1 MIPYIHIGSLNLP
14 TFGLMLWCAAVAAGV
29 VLHYNF
35 KRKGIQAD
43 ALNIVALVTVAG
55 ILGAKLWHELEQPA
69 QFFAAMSDLGSI
81 LHHHPA
87 TFPAAFIDWAQAGF
101 AWFGGL
107 VAGIIVLLWQGYRAR
122 IAPLSMLDLAAPSAA
137 LGYGIGRIGCHL
149 SGDGDYGIPTNLPW
163 AVSYPRGLV
172 PTTARVHPTPIYEFI
187 FGVFLAWYLWW
198 RGKNEDR
205 VGRITGE
212 YLFLSGLGRF
222 LVEFIRINPKVFLGM
237 TNAQL
242 ASVGSMAAGLILIAW
257 SARKSARKSSAS
269 HTRRSHSA
277 QAQA

>member
-172 PTTARVHPTPIYEFI
+172 PTTARVHPTPIYEFLAALVI
-187 FGVFLAWYLWW
+187 AYILWRIGGWAIAAARPAGIVFAWYL
-198 RGKNEDR
+198 
-205 VGRITGE
+205 ILTGVA
-212 YLFLSGLGRF
+212 RF
-222 LVEFIRINPKVFLGM
+222 LVEFIRINQKSFFGFL
-237 TNAQL
+237 TNAQT
-242 ASVGSMAAGLILIAW
+242 ASVVSVIAGAFLLLVLQP
-257 SARKSARKSSAS
+257 RM
-269 HTRRSHSA
+269 RSPSTA
-277 QAQA
+277 